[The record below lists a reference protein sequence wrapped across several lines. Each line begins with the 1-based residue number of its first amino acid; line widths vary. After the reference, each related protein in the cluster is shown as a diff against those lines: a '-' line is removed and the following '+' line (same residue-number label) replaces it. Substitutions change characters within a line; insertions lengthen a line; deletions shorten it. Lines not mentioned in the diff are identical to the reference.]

1 MDFAKGTKV
10 EKVLKSVVIRKNKR
24 RERLGESITIYTR
37 NNNKV
42 ISRWINII
50 TQY

>member
-1 MDFAKGTKV
+1 M
-10 EKVLKSVVIRKNKR
+10 VLIRKNKR
-24 RERLGESITIYTR
+24 RERLGESITILVIIIIIIIIIIIKYL
-37 NNNKV
+37 V